1 MASEHLVSRV
11 AEYSLLIEVCFEKRE
26 IYIFI
31 YIEREREREREKR
44 ESSQLSVGFSVLHSQ
59 DIKSWL

>member
-11 AEYSLLIEVCFEKRE
+11 AEYSFLIEVCFEKRE

-31 YIEREREREREKR
+31 YIERERERKREKVA
-44 ESSQLSVGFSVLHSQ
+44 SSVWGFSVFHSQ